1 VIWAVLRW
9 VGFAAVATVAL
20 VIARVVAPGR
30 QELELDLFVLVLGGF
45 ALAVLA
51 SELKKMAPPA
61 EGSLLEDA
69 LEPESPEVRPIAEL
83 HRLERELSMA
93 AGRQFDLD
101 YRLRPIF
108 REVAAA
114 KLERRGLSVDS
125 PSPAVRELLGDEL
138 AELVARDHDPLANR
152 LAPGPGLEGLDRTIT
167 TLERL

>member
-20 VIARVVAPGR
+20 LIARVVAPGR
-30 QELELDLFVLVLGGF
+30 KELELDVFVLVLGGF

-51 SELKKMAPPA
+51 SELRRMAPPA

-69 LEPESPEVRPIAEL
+69 LEPEPPEVRPIAEL

-114 KLERRGLSVDS
+114 KLEQRGLSVDS
-125 PSPAVRELLGDEL
+125 PGPAVRELLGDEL
-138 AELVARDHDPLANR
+138 AELVTRDHDPLANR
-152 LAPGPGLEGLDRTIT
+152 LAPGPGVEGLDRTIS